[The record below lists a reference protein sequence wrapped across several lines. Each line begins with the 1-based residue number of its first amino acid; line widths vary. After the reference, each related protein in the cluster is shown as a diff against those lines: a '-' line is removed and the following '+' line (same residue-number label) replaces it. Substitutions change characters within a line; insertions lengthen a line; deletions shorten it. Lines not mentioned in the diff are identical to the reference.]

1 MQESL
6 PDLHTLRPPVVTI
19 RQPRREDL
27 PALANLVAELGQHH
41 GDIAT
46 LDAFM
51 LERDL
56 FGPLP
61 WVRALLAEADGELI
75 GYTLLTSAYRALD
88 GARGLEIHHL
98 YVRPGFRNHGVGHNL
113 VTLAR
118 DEARRLGCSYLTV
131 GATTG
136 NVRAHRF
143 YETNAF
149 TPRPV
154 TGMRFQQVVMR

>member
-1 MQESL
+1 MHESL
-6 PDLHTLRPPVVTI
+6 ADPISIRPPVVTI
-19 RQPRREDL
+19 RVPRREDL
-27 PALANLVAELGQHH
+27 ATLATMVAELGTHH
-41 GDIAT
+41 GDTAT
-46 LDAFM
+46 LDAVM

-61 WVRALLAEADGELI
+61 WVRGLIAEADGDLI
-75 GYTLLTSAYRALD
+75 GYVLLTPAYRALD

-98 YVRPGFRNHGVGHNL
+98 YVRPTFRNHGVGHNL
-113 VTLAR
+113 VAIAR

-131 GATTG
+131 GAATG
-136 NVRAHRF
+136 NFRAHRF

-154 TGMRFQQVVMR
+154 TGMRFQQVVVG